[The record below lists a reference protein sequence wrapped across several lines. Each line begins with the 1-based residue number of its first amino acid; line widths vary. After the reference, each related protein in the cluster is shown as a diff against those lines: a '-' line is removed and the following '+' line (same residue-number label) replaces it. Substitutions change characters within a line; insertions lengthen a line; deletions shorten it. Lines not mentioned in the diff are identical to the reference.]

1 MWGQVPVYDIVVP
14 WSVCGWQD
22 IYVGMV
28 ANL

>member
-22 IYVGMV
+22 IDVGMIDGS
-28 ANL
+28 